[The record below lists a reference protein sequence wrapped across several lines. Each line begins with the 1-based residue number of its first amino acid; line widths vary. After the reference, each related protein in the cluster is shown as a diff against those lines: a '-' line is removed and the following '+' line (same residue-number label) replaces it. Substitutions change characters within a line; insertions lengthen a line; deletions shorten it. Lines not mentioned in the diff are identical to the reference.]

1 MLTPDETEQEDTS
14 KTKQIYAYSIEQPFV
29 CLLSKVAKLTKVE
42 T

>member
-14 KTKQIYAYSIEQPFV
+14 KTKQLYVYSIKTPFV
-29 CLLSKVAKLTKVE
+29 CLLRKVAKLTKVK